1 AIARPM
7 TKAYQAALDGRHVDR
22 TARRHLLDLR
32 PQLRATRGQVITGPD
47 LDAIRPAWNA
57 RHDAL
62 ASYRELLDP
71 ARRADCTSSLIHIHL
86 NRLLGDMR
94 SERMVRALAAD
105 LLATPS

>member
-1 AIARPM
+1 M
-7 TKAYQAALDGRHVDR
+7 TDAYRAALDGRHVER
-22 TARRHLLDLR
+22 AARRHMLDLC
-32 PQLRATRGQVITGPD
+32 PQVRVARGQITAGPD
-47 LDAIRPAWNA
+47 LGPDLGAVRSAWSA

-62 ASYRELLDP
+62 VTYRELLDP
-71 ARRADCTSSLIHIHL
+71 ARRADCASSLIHLHL